1 MTQASETSLGG
12 RDFDAGE
19 VLFREG
25 EVGATLFIIQEGE
38 VRVSKSI
45 DGEPTT
51 IADLGPGEFV
61 GEVGV
66 VRNQAH
72 TTTAIALRPT
82 RCILI
87 DGHTLEQMVAGDGE
101 IAVRFIRGLADRL
114 AASHELL
121 TMVGQRDSRT
131 RVCMAIIRHAEM
143 SSETTGEGIWIRKR
157 LGDIAEEVAVAD
169 TEMGEISKQL
179 MRLQLLR
186 IKRDGILVPDVSRL
200 YGYVRSGDV

>member
-1 MTQASETSLGG
+1 MVQPAETSGAG
-12 RDFDAGE
+12 RDFHAGE

-25 EVGATLFIIQEGE
+25 EAGRLMYVIQEGE
-38 VRVSKSI
+38 VRVSKRI
-45 DGEPTT
+45 DGEDTT
-51 IADLGPGEFV
+51 VAQLGPGEFV

-66 VRNQAH
+66 MRNEVH
-72 TTTAIALRPT
+72 TTTAIAVRAT
-82 RCILI
+82 RCLAI
-87 DGHTLEQMVAGDGE
+87 DGPLLERMVVADGE
-101 IAVRFIRGLADRL
+101 IAVRVIKGLADRL
-114 AASHELL
+114 AASHELM
-121 TMVGQRDSRT
+121 TMIGQRDSRT

-200 YGYVRSGDV
+200 YGFVRSGDG

>member
-1 MTQASETSLGG
+1 MSQTSQTSVGG
-12 RDFDAGE
+12 REFDTGE
-19 VLFREG
+19 VLFHEG
-25 EVGATLFIIQEGE
+25 DAGAVLFIIQEGG
-38 VRVSKSI
+38 VRVSKKI
-45 DGEPTT
+45 DGEATT
-51 IADLGPGEFV
+51 LADLGPGDFV
-61 GEVGV
+61 GEVAV
-66 VRNQAH
+66 VRNQVH
-72 TTTAIALRPT
+72 TTTAVAVTPT
-82 RCILI
+82 RCLTV
-87 DGHTLEQMVAGDGE
+87 DGQTLEQMIAGDGE

-114 AASHELL
+114 AASHELM
-121 TMVGQRDSRT
+121 TMLGVRDSRT

-143 SSETTGEGIWIRKR
+143 SAETTGEGIWIRKR